1 MRATLYRDGRVLT
14 LDPARPRADAVV
26 VRDGRV
32 VVAGTLDEACAAA
45 GADADVVRLDGAVV
59 LPGLIDAHPHLMHF
73 GVFAGPLVD
82 LADARSHADV
92 VARIRARAATTPPGE
107 WIMTTPVGEPHYFLR
122 RSFRDLAE
130 GELPGRR
137 VLDAATSVHPVMIQ
151 AWAPVIPNVCA
162 FNTAGL
168 RALDLGRETPD
179 RVGNVWIEKDT
190 AGEPTGRLRGSVT
203 QYYTGD
209 AFMDSLLRRLPLF
222 QPAWIE
228 RGTRAAM
235 AAYNALGVTTVYEGH
250 AMDFPLVEAYRA
262 LRHAGALTVR
272 VLACPEAEL
281 YALPFD
287 QPLGDEA
294 FDARLAAALALVDTS
309 DALFRVSGVTVSR
322 GGPCWPGFLLMR
334 EPYRGPY
341 GEPTTGRSF
350 VSAEKA
356 ARAMAFSAERG
367 LRLNVI
373 VAGTGEH
380 DVYLDQLEAVA
391 ARHPDLPARRWIL
404 QHAYFVEPE
413 QARRYGRLGFDV
425 TTSLSFCWG
434 KGDLFV
440 ARMGEAV
447 LEHLIPLRRL
457 RDAGLTVAC
466 GTDWGPKNVFEQI
479 ALALTHEF
487 CGSGRRNLGPAQRV
501 SRDEALAMWT
511 RDAARVLGWDGVGT
525 LAPGAHADLA
535 VVDRDPLACPVDD
548 LPGTR
553 VLRTVLG
560 GAVVHD
566 AGALG

>member
-1 MRATLYRDGRVLT
+1 MRPTVYGGGTVVT
-14 LDPARPRADAVV
+14 CDPARPRADAVA
-26 VRDGRV
+26 VRDGRIAAV
-32 VVAGTLDEACAAA
+32 GTLDAARAA
-45 GADADVVRLDGAVV
+45 GGRDAEEVDLRGAVV
-59 LPGLIDAHPHLMHF
+59 MPGLVDTHPHLMHF

-82 LADARSHADV
+82 LSDATSHDDIV
-92 VARIRARAATTPPGE
+92 RRIRARAATTPPGE

-130 GELPGRR
+130 RELPGRT
-137 VLDAATSVHPVMIQ
+137 VLDAATVDHPVMIQ

-168 RALDLGRETPD
+168 RALEIARETPTQTG
-179 RVGNVWIEKDT
+179 RVRIEKD
-190 AGEPTGRLRGSVT
+190 ARGEPTGRLFGSVT
-203 QYYTGD
+203 HYYTGD
-209 AFMDSLLRRLPLF
+209 AFMDSLVRRLPMF
-222 QPAWIE
+222 QPAYVDA
-228 RGTRAAM
+228 GTRTAM
-235 AAYNALGVTTVYEGH
+235 GFYNRLGVTTVYEGH
-250 AMDFPLVEAYRA
+250 AMDFPLIEAYRA
-262 LRHAGALTVR
+262 LRAAGALKIR

-287 QPLGDEA
+287 VPLSDGE
-294 FDARLAAALALVDTS
+294 FDARLAAAAALVDVS
-309 DALFRVSGVTVSR
+309 DDLFRVSGVTVSR

-350 VSAEKA
+350 VSPEKA

-391 ARHPDLPARRWIL
+391 ARHPDIRSRRWIL

-413 QARRYGRLGFDV
+413 QARRYAKLGFDV
-425 TTSLSFCWG
+425 TTSISFSWG

-440 ARMGEAV
+440 ERMGEAV
-447 LEHLIPLRRL
+447 LQHLIPLRRL
-457 RDAGLTVAC
+457 LDAGLTVAC
-466 GTDWGPKNVFEQI
+466 GSDWGPKNLFEQI
-479 ALALTHEF
+479 ALATTHEF
-487 CGSGRRNLGPAQRV
+487 CGSGRRNDGPAQKVTRG
-501 SRDEALAMWT
+501 EALAMWT
-511 RDAARVLGWDGVGT
+511 RDAARVLGWDGIGR
-525 LAPGAHADLA
+525 LAPGCHADLA
-535 VVDRDPLACPVDD
+535 LVDRDPVTCRVED
-548 LPGTR
+548 LPATR

-566 AGALG
+566 AGAL